1 MMAFLLV
8 NVFFGIVGTF
18 WLRTERRRS
27 EIGLA
32 WRSVPAGAGWAST
45 CIWKVWVSWRSLFRF
60 YWSSSSNMAFLDKL
74 DSYRE
79 PPLHPPL
86 SSNPQRLLP
95 PDGRHDL
102 HGNLVPCPQ
111 GGKDGS
117 GGGVALRIN
126 CLSLR
131 LSIY

>member
-27 EIGLA
+27 EIGLRMA
-32 WRSVPAGAGWAST
+32 IGSSRGRLGEYMYLEGLGLLAITVP
-45 CIWKVWVSWRSLFRF
+45 ILLVFVF
-60 YWSSSSNMAFLDKL
+60 NMAFLDKL

-79 PPLHPPL
+79 PLSILPL

-131 LSIY
+131 LSIH